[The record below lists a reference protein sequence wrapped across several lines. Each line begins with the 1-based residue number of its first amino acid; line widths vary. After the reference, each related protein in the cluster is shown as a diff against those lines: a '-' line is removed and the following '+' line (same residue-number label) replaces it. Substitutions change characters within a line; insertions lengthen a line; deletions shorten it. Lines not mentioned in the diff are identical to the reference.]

1 MEWLFFIP
9 VVVFILLIF
18 LKKLAANA
26 GGDTN
31 SQSSLGYRK
40 KKTLFTEAERSFLG
54 VLDKCLDASKY
65 RVFGKV
71 RVADILEPNPTK
83 NRSEWSRAF
92 GRIKAKHF
100 DYVICAADTL
110 KPVCA
115 IELDDKSHNQKKR
128 QQRDQLLES
137 VCKDTSLPLIRVPAK
152 RSYKPEEV
160 KALLAK
166 RFASAAGGG
175 ERSVGGPASNART
188 KPVASKLKKKTKA
201 ESEQKSEVLVK
212 TEEADVPVGEIGG
225 AVR

>member
-1 MEWLFFIP
+1 MEWIL
-9 VVVFILLIF
+9 ILLVLGFVALVI
-18 LKKLAANA
+18 LKGVAANA
-26 GGDTN
+26 GSDAD

-54 VLDKCLDASKY
+54 VLDQCLDNARY

-71 RVADILEPNPTK
+71 RVADILEPNPSK
-83 NRSEWSRAF
+83 NRSEWQKAF
-92 GRIKAKHF
+92 NPIKAKHF

-115 IELDDKSHNQKKR
+115 IELDDISHNQKKR

-137 VCKDTSLPLIRVPAK
+137 VCKDASLPLIRVPAK

-175 ERSVGGPASNART
+175 GRSTASSATSASGGNVTSQLLGKVKVEEVAR
-188 KPVASKLKKKTKA
+188 S
-201 ESEQKSEVLVK
+201 ESLNVQM
-212 TEEADVPVGEIGG
+212 TEVPVGEIGVEG
-225 AVR
+225 R